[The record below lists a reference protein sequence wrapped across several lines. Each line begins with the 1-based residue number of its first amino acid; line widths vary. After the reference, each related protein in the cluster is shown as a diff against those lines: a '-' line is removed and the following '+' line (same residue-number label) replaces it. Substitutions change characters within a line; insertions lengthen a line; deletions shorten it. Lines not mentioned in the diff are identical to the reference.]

1 MWDNLGLKEVVEYAN
16 DPYPSIRKWAKDKGK
31 RVVGSTIADVP
42 EEVIHA
48 FGLLPVALIGTQ
60 KPLKKAPSRLP
71 DNACSLARSNLE
83 LVMSYEGD
91 LFDGFVLPQ
100 VCDTTQHLSDIWR
113 ITFPGK
119 YVESFL
125 APRQADRPSARYW
138 VREEIERLI
147 TSLSEW
153 TGRSLQS
160 EALQESIRVHNEN
173 KTLLKEIYKIKCANP
188 AAITNKE
195 MFSLIKLSMQVDKA
209 EINKSLKKI
218 KDSLNQEKKADGYTD
233 VILVGITCDPPEV
246 YDLFDEVKV
255 NIAGDTLVTG
265 TRYLQGIVPEN
276 GEPSET
282 IEEIYG
288 PSPHGK
294 VLAEN
299 GKPIQALTERHFRRG
314 FFSPIHDNVYK
325 NFEEIKALY
334 TATNAKA
341 IIYVHI
347 EFCESEEYD
356 LPDLKKMIRKEGI
369 PMHVVDTE
377 YQTTS
382 LSHVRTRL
390 QAFFESLKG
399 GSL

>member
-1 MWDNLGLKEVVEYAN
+1 MWDNLSLKEAVEYAN
-16 DPYPSIRKWAKDKGK
+16 DPYPSIRKWAKDTGK

-42 EEVIHA
+42 EEIIHA
-48 FGLLPVALIGTQ
+48 FGFLPVALIGTQ
-60 KPLKKAPSRLP
+60 KPLKKAPAKLP

-113 ITFPGK
+113 INFPDK

-138 VREEIERLI
+138 VKEEIERLVA
-147 TSLSEW
+147 SLSNW
-153 TGRSLQS
+153 TGKTIKDEEL
-160 EALQESIRVHNEN
+160 LESIKVHNEN
-173 KTLLKEIYKIKCANP
+173 KALLKEIYEIKRKNP
-188 AAITNKE
+188 VAITNKE
-195 MFSLIKLSMQVDKA
+195 FFALIKLSMQVDKA

-218 KDSLNQEKKADGYTD
+218 KDSLDPNGKAEGYTD
-233 VILVGITCDPPEV
+233 VIMVGITCDPPEIF
-246 YDLFDEVKV
+246 DLFDEIKI
-255 NIAGDTLVTG
+255 NIAGDTLITG
-265 TRYLQGIVPEN
+265 TRYLQGMVPDN
-276 GEPSET
+276 G
-282 IEEIYG
+282 G
-288 PSPHGK
+288 P
-294 VLAEN
+294 VD
-299 GKPIQALTERHFRRG
+299 ALTARHFRRG
-314 FFSPIHDNVYK
+314 FYSPIHDDVFK
-325 NFEEIKALY
+325 NFEEVKALY
-334 TATNAKA
+334 KATNAKA
-341 IIYVHI
+341 IIYAHI

-356 LPDLKKMIRKEGI
+356 LPDLKNLIRKEGF

>member
-1 MWDNLGLKEVVEYAN
+1 MWDNLSLKEVVEYAN
-16 DPYPSIRKWAKDKGK
+16 DPYPSIRKWAKDTGK
-31 RVVGSTIADVP
+31 KVVGSTIADVP
-42 EEVIHA
+42 EEIVHA
-48 FGLLPVALIGTQ
+48 FGFLPVALIGTQ
-60 KPLKKAPSRLP
+60 KPLKKAPAKLP

-113 ITFPGK
+113 INFPEK

-138 VREEIERLI
+138 VKEEIERLI
-147 TSLSEW
+147 ASLSNW
-153 TGRSLQS
+153 TGRTIQDKDL
-160 EALQESIRVHNEN
+160 LESIKIYNES
-173 KTLLKEIYKIKCANP
+173 KTLLTQIYDIKRKNP

-195 MFSLIKLSMQVDKA
+195 FFALIKLSMQVDK
-209 EINKSLKKI
+209 EELNKSIKKI
-218 KDSLNQEKKADGYTD
+218 KDNLDTKAKAEGYTD
-233 VILVGITCDPPEV
+233 VIMVGITCDPPEIF
-246 YDLFDEVKV
+246 DLFDEIKI
-255 NIAGDTLVTG
+255 NIAGDSLITG

-276 GEPSET
+276 G
-282 IEEIYG
+282 G
-288 PSPHGK
+288 P
-294 VLAEN
+294 VD
-299 GKPIQALTERHFRRG
+299 ALTARHFRRG
-314 FFSPIHDNVYK
+314 FYSPIHDDVFK
-325 NFEEIKALY
+325 NFEEVKALY
-334 TATNAKA
+334 KATNAKA
-341 IIYVHI
+341 IVYVHI

-356 LPDLKKMIRKEGI
+356 LPDLKNMIRKEGI

>member
-1 MWDNLGLKEVVEYAN
+1 MWDNLSLKEVVEYAN
-16 DPYPSIRKWAKDKGK
+16 DPYPSIRKWAQDTGK

-42 EEVIHA
+42 EEIIHA
-48 FGLLPVALIGTQ
+48 FGFLPVALIGTQ
-60 KPLKKAPSRLP
+60 KPLKKAPAKLP

-113 ITFPGK
+113 INFPDK

-138 VREEIERLI
+138 VKEEIERLVA
-147 TSLSEW
+147 SLSNW
-153 TGRSLQS
+153 TGKTIKDEEL
-160 EALQESIRVHNEN
+160 LESIKVHNEN
-173 KTLLKEIYKIKCANP
+173 KVLLKEIYEIKRKNP
-188 AAITNKE
+188 AAINNKE
-195 MFSLIKLSMQVDKA
+195 LFALIKLSMQVDKA
-209 EINKSLKKI
+209 EMNKSLKKI
-218 KDSLNQEKKADGYTD
+218 KDSLDPNGKADGYMD
-233 VILVGITCDPPEV
+233 VIMVGITCDPPEIF
-246 YDLFDEVKV
+246 DLFDEIKI
-255 NIAGDTLVTG
+255 NIAGDTLITG
-265 TRYLQGIVPEN
+265 TRYLQGIVPDN
-276 GEPSET
+276 G
-282 IEEIYG
+282 G
-288 PSPHGK
+288 P
-294 VLAEN
+294 VD
-299 GKPIQALTERHFRRG
+299 ALTARHFRRG
-314 FFSPIHDNVYK
+314 FYSPIHDDVFK
-325 NFEEIKALY
+325 NFEEVKALY
-334 TATNAKA
+334 KATNAKA

>member
-1 MWDNLGLKEVVEYAN
+1 MWDNLSLKEVVEYAN
-16 DPYPSIRKWAKDKGK
+16 DPYPSIRKYAKDTGRK
-31 RVVGSTIADVP
+31 VVGSTIADVP
-42 EEVIHA
+42 EEIIHA
-48 FGLLPVALIGTQ
+48 FGFLPVALIGTQ
-60 KPLKKAPSRLP
+60 KPLKKAPAKLP

-113 ITFPGK
+113 INFPEK

-138 VREEIERLI
+138 VKEEIERLI
-147 TSLSEW
+147 GSLSNW
-153 TGRSLQS
+153 TGKTMQDENLK
-160 EALQESIRVHNEN
+160 ESIRVHNEN
-173 KTLLKEIYKIKCANP
+173 KALLKEIYEIKRKNP
-188 AAITNKE
+188 ATLTNKE
-195 MFSLIKLSMQVDKA
+195 LFALIKLSMQVDKA
-209 EINKSLKKI
+209 EMNKSLKKI
-218 KDSLNQEKKADGYTD
+218 KDSLDQNAKSEGYTD
-233 VILVGITCDPPEV
+233 VIMVGITCDPPEIF
-246 YDLFDEVKV
+246 DLFDEIKI
-255 NIAGDTLVTG
+255 NIAGDTLITG
-265 TRYLQGIVPEN
+265 SRYLQGIVPDN
-276 GEPSET
+276 G
-282 IEEIYG
+282 G
-288 PSPHGK
+288 P
-294 VLAEN
+294 VDALA
-299 GKPIQALTERHFRRG
+299 ARHFRRG
-314 FFSPIHDNVYK
+314 FYSPIHDDVFK
-325 NFEEIKALY
+325 NFEEVKALY

-341 IIYVHI
+341 IVYVHI

-356 LPDLKKMIRKEGI
+356 LPDLKNMIRKEGI

>member
-1 MWDNLGLKEVVEYAN
+1 MWDNLSLKEVVEYAN
-16 DPYPSIRKWAKDKGK
+16 DPYPSIRKWAKDTGK

-42 EEVIHA
+42 EEIIHA
-48 FGLLPVALIGTQ
+48 FGFLPVALIGTQ
-60 KPLKKAPSRLP
+60 KPLKKAPAKLP

-113 ITFPGK
+113 INFPDK

-138 VREEIERLI
+138 VKEEIERLVA
-147 TSLSEW
+147 SLSNW
-153 TGRSLQS
+153 TGKTIKDEEL
-160 EALQESIRVHNEN
+160 LESIKVHNEN
-173 KTLLKEIYKIKCANP
+173 KALLKEIYEIKRKNP
-188 AAITNKE
+188 VAITNKE
-195 MFSLIKLSMQVDKA
+195 FFALIKLSMQVDKA

-218 KDSLNQEKKADGYTD
+218 KDSLEPNGKAEGYTN
-233 VILVGITCDPPEV
+233 VIMVGITCDPPEIF
-246 YDLFDEVKV
+246 DLFDEIKI
-255 NIAGDTLVTG
+255 NIAGDTLITG
-265 TRYLQGIVPEN
+265 TRYLQGMVPDN
-276 GEPSET
+276 G
-282 IEEIYG
+282 G
-288 PSPHGK
+288 P
-294 VLAEN
+294 VD
-299 GKPIQALTERHFRRG
+299 ALTARHFRRG
-314 FFSPIHDNVYK
+314 FYSPIHDDVFK
-325 NFEEIKALY
+325 NFEEVKALY
-334 TATNAKA
+334 KATNAKA

>member
-1 MWDNLGLKEVVEYAN
+1 MWDNLSLKEVVEYAN
-16 DPYPSIRKWAKDKGK
+16 DPYPSIRKWAKDTGK

-42 EEVIHA
+42 EEIIHA
-48 FGLLPVALIGTQ
+48 FGFLPVALIGTQ
-60 KPLKKAPSRLP
+60 KPLKKAPAKLP

-113 ITFPGK
+113 INFPDK

-138 VREEIERLI
+138 VKEEIERLVA
-147 TSLSEW
+147 SLSNW
-153 TGRSLQS
+153 TGKTIKDEEL
-160 EALQESIRVHNEN
+160 LESIKVHNEN
-173 KTLLKEIYKIKCANP
+173 KALLKEIYEIKRKNP
-188 AAITNKE
+188 VAITNKE
-195 MFSLIKLSMQVDKA
+195 FFALIKLSMQVDKA

-218 KDSLNQEKKADGYTD
+218 KDSLEPNGKAEGYTD
-233 VILVGITCDPPEV
+233 VIMVGITCDPPEIF
-246 YDLFDEVKV
+246 DLFDEIKI
-255 NIAGDTLVTG
+255 NIAGDTLITG
-265 TRYLQGIVPEN
+265 TRYLQGMVPDN
-276 GEPSET
+276 G
-282 IEEIYG
+282 G
-288 PSPHGK
+288 P
-294 VLAEN
+294 VD
-299 GKPIQALTERHFRRG
+299 ALTARHFRRG
-314 FFSPIHDNVYK
+314 FYSPIHDDVFK
-325 NFEEIKALY
+325 NFEEVKALY
-334 TATNAKA
+334 KATNAKA

-356 LPDLKKMIRKEGI
+356 LPDLKNLIRKEGF